1 MPILGQGTLPSGA
14 AGNELVAMTRRAF
27 VPKVIV
33 QINRATPTLSALLA
47 NAEPIMGGVSP
58 VTVPVQGTA
67 MVTTSATDYA
77 GSFAAPQVQPGL
89 SNAEFNLKAIV
100 TPIPFYVMEGLVQV
114 DASVIPIVEAR
125 MNDAGNSIADYLAT
139 NLETPSTSNLD
150 IWSVPDIIATA
161 DPARG
166 AYGGIARASN
176 TWWQG
181 NQKTMTSISGS
192 TAWTRSNVLASI
204 ASAVSFS
211 GGEMPTFGVC
221 GIGAW
226 AALATDFVS
235 NERYLVTPE
244 SSFDESVSGARALF
258 TALQVAGVPIYA
270 DPYFSNSELRL
281 FNTSYIGFKIHAD
294 AAFAVAGPESLL
306 PNFQLGWIMVLVA
319 LLETVCSKPKAQT
332 RITGL
337 TGALNV

>member
-1 MPILGQGTLPSGA
+1 
-14 AGNELVAMTRRAF
+14 
-27 VPKVIV
+27 
-33 QINRATPTLSALLA
+33 
-47 NAEPIMGGVSP
+47 
-58 VTVPVQGTA
+58 
-67 MVTTSATDYA
+67 
-77 GSFAAPQVQPGL
+77 
-89 SNAEFNLKAIV
+89 
-100 TPIPFYVMEGLVQV
+100 
-114 DASVIPIVEAR
+114 

-139 NLETPSTSNLD
+139 NLETASTSNLD
-150 IWSVPDIIATA
+150 IWSIPDIIATA

-181 NQKTMTSISGS
+181 NQKTITSITGGV
-192 TAWTRSNVLASI
+192 TAWGRETVLASI

-226 AALATDFVS
+226 AALAKDFIS

-244 SSFDESVSGARALF
+244 SSFDESMTGARSLF
-258 TALQVAGVPIYA
+258 TALMVCGVPIYA
-270 DPYFSNSELRL
+270 DPYFSNTELRL

-332 RITGL
+332 RTTGF
-337 TGALNV
+337 TGALSV